1 MAKAWSGDGTYVL
14 PARKVEPYRLWFEFL
29 KLAYQDSDIKVDKRI
44 YKSWGDIENLT
55 FDKWWSDHWRDLFA
69 VETGIRVM
77 ERDESLGKS
86 NNAVAIRIPL
96 GLDANTAIQELKELL
111 HEHGIGNREAPR
123 VKGKFALTEGSK
135 QGFEKRMNTI
145 RCMLRLYG
153 YWLKYEKADRRKR
166 IEKAALD
173 YYDWAYN
180 WNQQIVTKGWKRPRP
195 YLQACFGVYAEYINK
210 RDAGDLTY
218 LGKNH
223 GHAYNL
229 RDHADTAKATGQR
242 SVGGIGLDAEDARRH
257 IVRYIKKARTLAEN
271 VASGKFPG
279 KY

>member
-29 KLAYQDSDIKVDKRI
+29 KLAINDPEIKVDKRI
-44 YKSWGDIENLT
+44 YKSWGDVENLT

-69 VETGIRVM
+69 VETGIRMM
-77 ERDESLGKS
+77 ERDETLGKS
-86 NNAVAIRIPL
+86 NNAVAVRVPL
-96 GLDANTAIQELKELL
+96 ALDANTAIQELKELL
-111 HEHGIGNREAPR
+111 HEHGIGNREATR

-135 QGFEKRMNTI
+135 QGFEKRMNTA

-153 YWLKYEKADRRKR
+153 YWLKYQKADKRKR
-166 IEKAALD
+166 VEKAALD

-180 WNQQIVTKGWKRPRP
+180 WNQQIVTKGWKRTKPD
-195 YLQACFGVYAEYINK
+195 LQACFSVYCEYLTK

-218 LGKNH
+218 LGKAH
-223 GHAYNL
+223 GYGYTL
-229 RDHADTAKATGQR
+229 EDPSSTALATGQR
-242 SVGGIGLDAEDARRH
+242 AVGGIGLDGEDARRH
-257 IVRYIKKARTLAEN
+257 IVRYIKKARNIAEN
-271 VASGKFPG
+271 VASGEFPG